1 MLFRSDLLLRPT
13 LLFHLPVCMF
23 GRFSCN
29 QTHCLAAPSLCVRP
43 FVVTNPT
50 VRPVSLCVH
59 DLLLRPTLLFH
70 LPVCMFGR
78 ISCNQT
84 HCLAAPSLCVRPVVV
99 INPTVRPVSLC
110 VHDLFLGPS
119 LLFHLPV
126 CMFGRFSCNQTHCLA
141 APSLCV
147 RPLVVINPTVW
158 HVPLCVYGLLLRP
171 TPSFSLLTQV
181 HSSTLSDIAALN
193 AQRATEYIYTHTN
206 PNSHTY
212 PEHRKRFSHTN
223 ISGHT

>member
-1 MLFRSDLLLRPT
+1 MRLLSPNMRLLSPNMRLLSPKMRLLSPNMSLAGLCEHHDLLL
-13 LLFHLPVCMF
+13 F
-23 GRFSCN
+23 N
-29 QTHCLAAPSLCVRP
+29 NPSISPSHLCVWS
-43 FVVTNPT
+43 FSLVTNPT
-50 VRPVSLCVH
+50 VWPVPLCVH
-59 DLLLRPTLLFH
+59 GFFPCDQ
-70 LPVCMFGR
+70 
-78 ISCNQT
+78 N
-84 HCLAAPSLCVRPVVV
+84 
-99 INPTVRPVSLC
+99 
-110 VHDLFLGPS
+110 
-119 LLFHLPV
+119 
-126 CMFGRFSCNQTHCLA
+126 HCLA

>member
-1 MLFRSDLLLRPT
+1 MRLLSPNMRLLSPNMRLLSPKMRLLSPNMSLAGLCEHHDLLL
-13 LLFHLPVCMF
+13 F
-23 GRFSCN
+23 N
-29 QTHCLAAPSLCVRP
+29 NPSISPSHLCVWS
-43 FVVTNPT
+43 FSLVTNPT
-50 VRPVSLCVH
+50 VWPVPLCVH
-59 DLLLRPTLLFH
+59 GFFPCDQ
-70 LPVCMFGR
+70 
-78 ISCNQT
+78 N

-110 VHDLFLGPS
+110 VHDLLLRPT